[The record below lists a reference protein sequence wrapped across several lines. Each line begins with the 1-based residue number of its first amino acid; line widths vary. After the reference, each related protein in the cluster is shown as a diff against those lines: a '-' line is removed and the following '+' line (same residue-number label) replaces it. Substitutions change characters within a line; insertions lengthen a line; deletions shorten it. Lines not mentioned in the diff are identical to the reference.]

1 MKFKTDEILDTVI
14 DSDPKGLSF
23 KKGIVENL
31 LFIARSS
38 EDKGIK
44 PFVEMQFRNSQKA
57 IDSYLSYLRK
67 DIGQYEGESED
78 KIVNSPSHYTASK
91 IEVIDVITEIG
102 IGFGFCIGNAI
113 KYLMRAGLK
122 DESKLVEDVKKAKWY
137 IDRASKQF
145 SGELNG

>member
-44 PFVEMQFRNSQKA
+44 PVVEMQFRNSQKA
-57 IDSYLSYLRK
+57 IDQYLLYLRDGRK
-67 DIGQYEGESED
+67 SNPEVE
-78 KIVNSPSHYTASK
+78 KAVNSPSHYTASK
-91 IEVIDVITEIG
+91 IEVIDVITEVG

-145 SGELNG
+145 SGELK

>member
-1 MKFKTDEILDTVI
+1 MIDTIV

-31 LFIARSS
+31 LFIARSAS
-38 EDKGIK
+38 DKGIK
-44 PFVEMQFRNSQKA
+44 PVIEMQFRNCQKA
-57 IDSYLSYLRK
+57 IDQYLIYLC
-67 DIGQYEGESED
+67 EGHATLNPEVD

-91 IEVIDVITEIG
+91 IEVIDIITEVG

-122 DESKLVEDVKKAKWY
+122 DQSKLVEDVKKAKWY

-145 SGELNG
+145 SGELNVR